1 MNILIICHEFSPVGG
16 GSGTAAMHVGQELA
30 KHHTV
35 TVLTSGFRGFPKRET
50 KDRLE
55 IIRTSGRRGKIYGM
69 TPFELLIFTIFA
81 IPAAIRLH
89 RRRRYDCCLA
99 FHAIPAAWVSVALWK
114 LYRVPYVISLQGAD
128 VPGFLPSQYDHL
140 HKIVIGL
147 TRLIWKNAKGVAVVS
162 QGLRELAER
171 TAQTIGVP
179 LDLIP
184 NGVDLNFYQP
194 AERNIGPN
202 PVKALFVGRLTEQK
216 GLMYLLQA
224 LKERFTEVKDRLR
237 IEIVGDGYLK
247 NDLRNYVGNEEL
259 SRIVSFSPWLDG
271 QDLLNKYQ
279 SSSFLI
285 LPSVDEGMSI
295 VLLAAMACGLPAVAT
310 TVGGNDELVEDGV
323 NGFLVPPR
331 DPMRLGDA
339 LVRMAGMDQGRLKAM
354 GKVSRERAEMYGW
367 PNVTLA
373 YLKHLDA
380 KRR

>member
-1 MNILIICHEFSPVGG
+1 MNILIICHDFPPVGG
-16 GSGTAAMHVGQELA
+16 GSGSAAMHVGRELA

-35 TVLTSGFRGFPKRET
+35 TVLTSGFLGFPKREI

-55 IIRTSGRRGKIYGM
+55 IIRTARLRGKIYGM
-69 TPFELLIFTIFA
+69 TPLELLIFTIFT

-140 HKIVIGL
+140 HKIVISF
-147 TRLIWKNAKGVAVVS
+147 TRLIWKNAKSVAVVS
-162 QGLRELAER
+162 RGLRELAKL

-184 NGVDLNFYQP
+184 NGVDLDFYRP
-194 AERNIGPN
+194 AERNTGPN
-202 PVKALFVGRLTEQK
+202 PVRALFIGRLTEQK
-216 GLMYLLQA
+216 GLMFLLQA
-224 LKERFTEVKDRLR
+224 LKEKLAEIKDRLR

-247 NDLRNYVGNEEL
+247 DDLRKYVRNEGL
-259 SRIVSFSPWLDG
+259 SQIVSFSPWLDG
-271 QDLLNKYQ
+271 QDLLDKYQ

-285 LPSVDEGMSI
+285 LPSIDEGMSI

-323 NGFLVPPR
+323 NGFLVPPG
-331 DPMRLGDA
+331 DPMKLGDA
-339 LVRMAGMDQGRLKAM
+339 LVRMTCMDQPHREAM
-354 GKVSRERAEMYGW
+354 GKVSRERAERYSW
-367 PNVTLA
+367 PNVTQA

-380 KRR
+380 SRR